1 LGYAG
6 FVSQYVYMKQ
16 HPIIKQANIVDCSA
30 KLHLYRAK

>member
-1 LGYAG
+1 
-6 FVSQYVYMKQ
+6 MKQ